1 MTEAGKSGK
10 RKPKK
15 RTAWGRSCC
24 LYCYSHFSASQSRS
38 LPHESPELFPA
49 GRTTPRP
56 FCRGGLVVDPEPA
69 TRARRPGS
77 LPLAFRA
84 PGRESLSNEKRRP
97 GPRIPTPN
105 LCSQFWALGP
115 SPAAPPP
122 REPARPAPPPPPTRP
137 GGWVSGRTGVSVHL
151 ASRVC
156 RRPAE
161 AQNLTESQR
170 SLAGTAKRRP
180 RPKIAGRNCRSL
192 T

>member
-1 MTEAGKSGK
+1 MTEALRSGK

-24 LYCYSHFSASQSRS
+24 LYCYSHLSASQSRS

-97 GPRIPTPN
+97 GPRIPTPT

-115 SPAAPPP
+115 SPA
-122 REPARPAPPPPPTRP
+122 PPPTGACPP
-137 GGWVSGRTGVSVHL
+137 GAPAPTYQAGRVGGR
-151 ASRVC
+151 ADR
-156 RRPAE
+156 
-161 AQNLTESQR
+161 SQR
-170 SLAGTAKRRP
+170 APRLEGPQTTGRGAEPRCPREASQELPSAAPAQRSRAATTAP
-180 RPKIAGRNCRSL
+180 
-192 T
+192 